1 MKPVRMRNRDIVIFL
16 RCIHFLISRLHYK
29 TIGFGDITPKTEA
42 TKAVAIVFILIAVG
56 SMGYILGSV
65 ASSIVE
71 RRRNEFT
78 KRLWSTEITMEDIEA
93 LDEDHEGGGEC

>member
-1 MKPVRMRNRDIVIFL
+1 MKPDRMRNRVIFMFL
-16 RCIHFLISRLHYK
+16 RCIHILISYHHK

-42 TKAVAIVFILIAVG
+42 TKAVAIVFIPIAVG

-93 LDEDHEGGGEC
+93 LDDDHEGGGEC